1 MHNPTYL
8 ATRSNQQI
16 IMLSGGAWDL
26 AFQTVS
32 VPKKL
37 CQSNNHTIF
46 ARASLAK
53 KNCSLVYA
61 VLCGDENS
69 LN

>member
-1 MHNPTYL
+1 MHNPTHL

-26 AFQTVS
+26 AFHTVS

-46 ARASLAK
+46 ATAFLAK
-53 KNCSLVYA
+53 KTA
-61 VLCGDENS
+61 V
-69 LN
+69 

>member
-1 MHNPTYL
+1 MHNPTLL

-16 IMLSGGAWDL
+16 IMLSGAAWDL
-26 AFQTVS
+26 ACQTVS

-46 ARASLAK
+46 ATAFLAK
-53 KNCSLVYA
+53 KTA
-61 VLCGDENS
+61 V
-69 LN
+69 